1 MKIISTE
8 KDLVENYK
16 FLKESA
22 YKSKVSNAYDGL
34 IQNAPIT
41 LKEGLITTYPATRVV
56 AAIKDHFKLSLTQE
70 EICFAKIIFNQKLE
84 SNGEISLSTGNNGE
98 ELIVITLSKESGR
111 QLWETIRN
119 KIKTYKDLD
128 RWFNISSNR
137 EKYENDVK
145 EYQERLKKVKNYIKQ
160 III

>member
-1 MKIISTE
+1 M
-8 KDLVENYK
+8 VRNV
-16 FLKESA
+16 
-22 YKSKVSNAYDGL
+22 KSKEKWHYINKYYGCNTD
-34 IQNAPIT
+34 N
-41 LKEGLITTYPATRVV
+41 
-56 AAIKDHFKLSLTQE
+56 LSSSSADPDYWLNWDYE
-70 EICFAKIIFNQKLE
+70 DVNL
-84 SNGEISLSTGNNGE
+84 G
-98 ELIVITLSKESGR
+98 KESGR

-145 EYQERLKKVKNYIKQ
+145 EYQERLKKVKNYLKQ